1 VKDVA
6 RVRVLGTV
14 LRALCGGR
22 ELCVEADRVGELL
35 LELCARGSTGLVEH
49 VFADAEAERRSLH
62 PDLRVLVNGRDVRF
76 LEGLDTALAA
86 SDAVTLHQAGAR
98 SFPGG

>member
-1 VKDVA
+1 MTDVA
-6 RVRVLGTV
+6 RVRVLGTG

-22 ELCVEADRVGELL
+22 ELSVEADHARELL
-35 LELCARGSTGLVEH
+35 VALCSRGGEELSRRLFGE
-49 VFADAEAERRSLH
+49 ADAEGRDLH

-76 LEGLDTALAA
+76 LAGLDTSLGA
-86 SDAVTLHQAGAR
+86 SDSVTLHLTGAR

>member
-1 VKDVA
+1 MA
-6 RVRVLGTV
+6 RVRVLGTG

-22 ELCVEADRVGELL
+22 ELCVAAERVRELL
-35 LELCARGSTGLVEH
+35 RELCARGDAGLAEH
-49 VFADAEAERRSLH
+49 VFEVPGADPPRLH

-76 LEGLDTALAA
+76 LRGLDTELGVK
-86 SDAVTLHQAGAR
+86 DAVTLHQTGAR

>member
-1 VKDVA
+1 VTDVA
-6 RVRVLGTV
+6 RVRVLGTG

-22 ELCVEADRVGELL
+22 ELSVEADHVGELL
-35 LELCARGSTGLVEH
+35 ALLCSRGGDELTKRLFG
-49 VFADAEAERRSLH
+49 DAGAGRALH

-76 LEGLDTALAA
+76 LAGLDTSLGA
-86 SDAVTLHQAGAR
+86 SDSVTLHQTGAR

>member
-1 VKDVA
+1 MTDVA
-6 RVRVLGTV
+6 QVRVLGTG

-22 ELCVEADRVGELL
+22 ELFVEADHVRELL
-35 LELCARGSTGLVEH
+35 LELCARGG
-49 VFADAEAERRSLH
+49 EALQARLFGEPEAQGGSLH

-76 LEGLDTALAA
+76 LEGLDTPLGTR
-86 SDAVTLHQAGAR
+86 DAVTLHLTGAR